1 MMEGIGYVRVGFS
14 EEPFPAYVLFLV
26 SGWLKG
32 EETLSNIFDIK
43 NAQQPFVS
51 PIRN

>member
-14 EEPFPAYVLFLV
+14 EEPFPSYVLFLF

-32 EETLSNIFDIK
+32 GNF
-43 NAQQPFVS
+43 S
-51 PIRN
+51 PEYF